1 MRGSVLELTLPSSVS
16 IFPYVQGPADRSI
29 TTNLNS
35 MGTILNSVKDR
46 ELKGAFSEIRALKL
60 MSQVHNAL

>member
-1 MRGSVLELTLPSSVS
+1 
-16 IFPYVQGPADRSI
+16 VQGPADRSI

-46 ELKGAFSEIRALKL
+46 ELKRAFSEIRALKL